1 MKSYCFL
8 VVSQLA
14 DKTLSFT
21 KMLDKRMWMSMCP
34 LRQFKNMQEEVIRKI
49 EKRNLTKFK

>member
-21 KMLDKRMWMSMCP
+21 KMLDKRMWMNMCP